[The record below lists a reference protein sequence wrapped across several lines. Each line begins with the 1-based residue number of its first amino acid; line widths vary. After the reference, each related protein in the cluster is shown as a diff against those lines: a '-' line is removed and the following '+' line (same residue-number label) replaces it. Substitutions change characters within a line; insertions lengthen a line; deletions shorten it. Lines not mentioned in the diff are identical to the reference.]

1 MEWVTRLENSLDY
14 IEKNLTDEI
23 DFEHLAAIARCSTY
37 HYQRVF
43 SYMVGVPLAVY
54 IRRRKLSLAG
64 VELQQ
69 GAKVIDVAIK
79 YGYESPNSFT
89 RAFKKQHNI
98 TPSQAQQEGSLLT
111 SYPRIKFHITIK
123 GDEEMEY
130 CIKTKEAFRIIG
142 AKKAL
147 STDIEE
153 NFKETPLFW
162 QQVATDGTLEK
173 LIPLMTQEPKGIMG
187 VSVGFESDFED
198 KKEVS
203 NNKELSYYIAVASD
217 QAVPENMEEYI
228 VPPFTWAIFSGQGA
242 MPQAIQELEKKIVT
256 DWLPSSGYEYA
267 NGPDIELYLDANPAN
282 AAFEVW
288 LPVVKTN

>member
-123 GDEEMEY
+123 GDVEMEY
-130 CIKTKEAFRIIG
+130 RIETREAFRIIG
-142 AKKAL
+142 AKQAL
-147 STDIEE
+147 SADLEE

-162 QQVATDGTLEK
+162 QQVATDGTLKK

-187 VSVGFESDFED
+187 ISVGFEADSTDKNDFSGSE
-198 KKEVS
+198 ET
-203 NNKELSYYIAVASD
+203 SYYIAVSSD
-217 QAVPENMEEYI
+217 QKLSDTLEEYTI
-228 VPPFTWAIFSGQGA
+228 PAFTWAIFSGQGA
-242 MPQAIQELEKKIVT
+242 MPHAIQELEKQIVT

-267 NGPDIELYLDANPAN
+267 NGPDIELYLDANPSN
-282 AAFEVW
+282 AIFEVW
-288 LPVVKTN
+288 LPVIKSK